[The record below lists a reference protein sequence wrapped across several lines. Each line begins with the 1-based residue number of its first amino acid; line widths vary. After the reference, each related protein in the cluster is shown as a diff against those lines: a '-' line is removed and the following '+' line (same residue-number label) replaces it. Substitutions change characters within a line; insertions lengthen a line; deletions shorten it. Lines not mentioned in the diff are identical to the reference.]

1 MLRLVGLE
9 GQTDTLVRSLSRGMK
24 QRLALA
30 RATIHEP
37 LVLLLDEPDTGLDQH
52 WVGVLRDLVAERTA
66 QGGTTLLTTHNLE
79 RSLDLADSVAVLNSG
94 RIVFSARRDDLDVGS
109 FKEAYSRHTGAGLK
123 AGSRPSSAGDG
134 GGRQDLCAELHQRG
148 GQRHLRLRLSWCW
161 WSSQLRLRSAA
172 RRQRHAGRAG
182 ISLVS
187 ITLGAMM
194 GLSHVFSKEREQGS
208 IEGLLL
214 CPVDRSAIYVGKFAA
229 ALLLTAA
236 VEAAILPL
244 FALFT
249 DLPVFLPP
257 LLLTVVLGTIGFV
270 AVGTLFSA
278 MAVHTRT
285 RELML
290 PLLLLPVAIPIIV
303 AAIEGTR
310 VGLEGKPWGD
320 MLPWITILSAFDSVF
335 LVLCPWLFQY
345 VMEEMGS

>member
-1 MLRLVGLE
+1 MWEALRKHTVAIPVPRLEGRLASFASQAMAVAAKDVRAELRTKEVASGTFIFALLVLVIFNFAFDLRTGDNRTLVG
-9 GQTDTLVRSLSRGMK
+9 
-24 QRLALA
+24 
-30 RATIHEP
+30 P
-37 LVLLLDEPDTGLDQH
+37 
-52 WVGVLRDLVAERTA
+52 
-66 QGGTTLLTTHNLE
+66 
-79 RSLDLADSVAVLNSG
+79 
-94 RIVFSARRDDLDVGS
+94 
-109 FKEAYSRHTGAGLK
+109 
-123 AGSRPSSAGDG
+123 
-134 GGRQDLCAELHQRG
+134 
-148 GQRHLRLRLSWCW
+148 
-161 WSSQLRLRSAA
+161 
-172 RRQRHAGRAG
+172 G
-182 ISLVS
+182 ILWVS

-194 GLSHVFSKEREQGS
+194 GLGHVFSKEREQGG

-236 VEAAILPL
+236 VEVAILPL

-249 DLPVFLPP
+249 DLSVFLPP

-278 MAVHTRT
+278 MAVHIRT

-290 PLLLLPVAIPIIV
+290 PLLLLPVAIPLIV

-310 VGLEGKPWGD
+310 VGFEDKPWTD
-320 MLPWITILSAFDSVF
+320 MLPWITILAAFDAVF